1 MTISCTNKPRNIY
14 LSVILIWALL
24 LSLVVYTILE
34 FDLQRAER
42 EFIDD
47 VNIHY
52 QQVNTRTQ
60 INESILEGFAAMIST
75 TQDFD
80 RASIVNYA
88 QLMLKQ
94 YPHIFMFEIAEKV
107 PDDQLKTFSE
117 YYRKKIS
124 PEFKVKAFSYETNRQ
139 WQPIAKAKYHMPIV
153 FMEPL
158 PPASKQVLGLDLSSN
173 HFFKR
178 ALDKSE
184 RLKRSIAS
192 DPFKLIEGDL
202 AYLIHKPILA
212 AEQGNQAYINKSGAQ
227 GGFAILVIRAD
238 SLLASENHVFPGI
251 TELLYNPAYDYTDNR
266 GHLYRNN
273 ATEISEFESKL
284 FPHLLF
290 RKTITSESQPFVLRI
305 EQQLGWNIVSWG
317 KIASALLAALA
328 TFAILIIYA
337 RLNYQ
342 NKIERIA
349 TSERLFYRANH
360 DALTGLANRSLFYDR
375 LNHALSQAARQKE
388 MLAVLF
394 LDLKSFKA
402 VNDNFGHSVGDEV
415 IKLAAERLQDCVRSA
430 DTVARQ
436 GGDEFIL
443 VQEKISGQQDVDYI
457 VKKIKTKFE
466 QPFTVNYH
474 LISVGINIGSA
485 LYPINGEDV
494 ESLVNHADSSMYTD
508 KRAGK

>member
-1 MTISCTNKPRNIY
+1 MTISYTNKARNIY
-14 LSVILIWALL
+14 LGVILVWVLL
-24 LSLVVYTILE
+24 LSLVVSTIVE
-34 FDLQRAER
+34 FDLQRAEH
-42 EFIDD
+42 EFMDV

-60 INESILEGFAAMIST
+60 INESILEGFAAMVST
-75 TQDFD
+75 AQDFD

-107 PDDQLKTFSE
+107 PADQLKFFSE
-117 YYRKKIS
+117 YYRKNFF
-124 PEFKVKAFSYETNRQ
+124 PEFKIKAFSYETNRQ
-139 WQPIAKAKYHMPIV
+139 WQPVAKAKYHMPLV
-153 FMEPL
+153 FMEPF

-192 DPFKLIEGDL
+192 DPFKLIEGNL
-202 AYLIHKPILA
+202 AYLIHKPILT
-212 AEQGNQAYINKSGAQ
+212 AEHGNQAYINKSGAQ
-227 GGFAILVIRAD
+227 GGFAILVIHAD
-238 SLLASENHVFPGI
+238 SLLAPESHTFPGI
-251 TELLYNPAYDYTDNR
+251 TELLYNPAYDYTDNK
-266 GHLYRNN
+266 GHLYKNN
-273 ATEISEFESKL
+273 ATEMSEFESKL

-290 RKTITSESQPFVLRI
+290 SKTVTSESQPFVLRI

-317 KIASALLAALA
+317 KIASALLVALA

-342 NKIERIA
+342 NEMERTA
-349 TSERLFYRANH
+349 TTDRLFHLANH
-360 DALTGLANRSLFYDR
+360 DPLTGLANRSLFHDR
-375 LNHALSQAARQKE
+375 LSHALTQAARQKT
-388 MLAVLF
+388 MLSVIF
-394 LDLKSFKA
+394 MDLKGFKS
-402 VNDNFGHSVGDEV
+402 VNDNFGHGVGDKV
-415 IKLAAERLQDCVRSA
+415 IKLAAERLQDCIRSA

-457 VKKIKTKFE
+457 VKKIKTEFE

-485 LYPINGEDV
+485 LYPINGEDI
-494 ESLVNHADSSMYTD
+494 ESLIIHADSNMYKD
-508 KRAGK
+508 KRAEK